1 MARIKYSAIVGSL
14 GQNVDR
20 FVAEGYKE
28 DSEIRFGF
36 ENEVDALA
44 GLGCLDALDIY
55 YAEEGINSDAEATN
69 AVLDRYGLVISSTFT
84 NLFGRRKWKN
94 GSLSSTDEKIR
105 QAAIELCKKNSDFN
119 KKLKGTPPMTLWLG
133 QDGFD
138 YPFQTDYGKSWM
150 NLIDSVQQVC
160 DHNPEVMVTLEAKPR
175 EPRNRTIVDTVAN
188 SLLMCEKI
196 DRKNVGV
203 SIDMGHIWNVQQNIA
218 QTVALASEFGRLVT
232 MHANDNYGVWDDD
245 MIAGTI
251 HHTEYLEMFYF
262 LKKYEYDGNIAVDIF
277 PYRENTLG
285 CTKET
290 VLNLKKFEALVDMIG
305 MDRLGELIAEG
316 DPVKTSE
323 FMRETIYRI

>member
-1 MARIKYSAIVGSL
+1 MAKIKYSAIVGSL

-20 FVAEGYKE
+20 FLAEGYKE
-28 DSEIRFGF
+28 DAEMRFGF

-55 YAEEGINSDAEATN
+55 YAEEGVNSDADATN
-69 AVLDRYGLVISSTFT
+69 AVLDKYGLIISSTFP

-94 GSLSSTDEKIR
+94 GSLASTDEEVRK
-105 QAAIELCKKNSDFN
+105 AAIDLCKKNSDFN
-119 KKLKGTPPMTLWLG
+119 MKLKGIPPMNLWLG

-138 YPFQTDYGKSWM
+138 YPFQTDYGKAWL
-150 NLIDSVQQVC
+150 NLFDSIQQIC
-160 DHNPEVMVTLEAKPR
+160 DYNPEVMVTLEAKPR
-175 EPRNRTIVDTVAN
+175 EPRNRTIIDTVAN
-188 SLLMCEKI
+188 ALLICEKV
-196 DRKNVGV
+196 DRKNVGIA
-203 SIDMGHIWNVQQNIA
+203 IDMGHIWNVQQNVAQVIA
-218 QTVALASEFGRLVT
+218 MAGEFGKLVT

-251 HHTEYLEMFYF
+251 HHMEYLELFYF
-262 LKKYEYDGNIAVDIF
+262 LKKYEYDGYIAVDIF

-305 MDRLGELIAEG
+305 MKKLGEIIAEA

>member
-1 MARIKYSAIVGSL
+1 MAKIKYSAIVGSL

-20 FVAEGYKE
+20 FLAEGYKE
-28 DSEIRFGF
+28 DAEMRFGF

-55 YAEEGINSDAEATN
+55 YAEEGINSDADATN
-69 AVLDRYGLVISSTFT
+69 EVMDKYGLVISSTFL
-84 NLFGRRKWKN
+84 NVFGRRKWKD
-94 GSLSSTDEKIR
+94 GSLSSTDEAVR
-105 QAAIELCKKNSDFN
+105 QEAIALAKKNSDFN
-119 KKLKGTPPMTLWLG
+119 AKLKGVPPMNLWLG

-150 NLIDSVQQVC
+150 NLIDSVQQIC

-196 DRKNVGV
+196 DRKNCGV
-203 SIDMGHIWNVQQNIA
+203 AIDMGHIWNVQQNVA
-218 QTVALASEFGRLVT
+218 QTIALASEFGKLVT

-251 HHTEYLEMFYF
+251 HHMEYLELMYF
-262 LKKYEYDGNIAVDIF
+262 LKKYDYDGYIAVDIF

-305 MDRLGELIAEG
+305 MEKLGEIVAEG
-316 DPVKTSE
+316 DPVKMSE
-323 FMRETIYRI
+323 FIRETIYRI